1 MRANTYELDIT
12 NEPNAIRVFANYDLL
27 SSGLCMFWDR
37 FAPNTA
43 GGAWSSKGI
52 LNDGLGC
59 LTTHLSDIGIFL
71 DGRVPSIMTLESVTE
86 DEEINEIDANNVN
99 VAAYLGFVLVL

>member
-37 FAPNTA
+37 FAPDTA
-43 GGAWSSKGI
+43 GGAWSSRGI
-52 LNDGLGC
+52 LNDGRGC
-59 LTTHLSDIGIFL
+59 LTTHLSNMGLFIDGRMPEEPERSIAMNYFL
-71 DGRVPSIMTLESVTE
+71 DEVVDTTNFV
-86 DEEINEIDANNVN
+86 V
-99 VAAYLGFVLVL
+99 VASL